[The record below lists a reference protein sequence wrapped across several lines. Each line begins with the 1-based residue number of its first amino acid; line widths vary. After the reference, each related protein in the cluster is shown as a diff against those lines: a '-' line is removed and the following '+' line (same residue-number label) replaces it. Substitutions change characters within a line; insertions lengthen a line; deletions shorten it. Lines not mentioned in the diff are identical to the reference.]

1 MPNFISEILGAELY
15 SIFKVAEL
23 EHEHEHERG
32 DLVFYTQ
39 FYVTKIKHK
48 NYLCTKQT

>member
-1 MPNFISEILGAELY
+1 MPNFISKILGAELY

-32 DLVFYTQ
+32 DLVFTHNFMLQ
-39 FYVTKIKHK
+39 R
-48 NYLCTKQT
+48 